1 MKKLISLFLVAV
13 LSLSVMIFDVSA
25 AKVNTVSI
33 SGEELFD
40 EAFSIYDE
48 INRARVSKSRSKVVM
63 DKELMNYA
71 MLRCKELAIKFS
83 HNRPNGESFYSA
95 FDRAYGEDIFTGSS
109 STDYVIKQWLQ
120 NSSSRKD
127 ILTDY
132 YKSIGVGAVEVD
144 GSYYWVLIFGID
156 KKNDLIVNRTEF
168 DVEANDSGLV
178 SFKKSLIEAKIRFGN
193 TSLCKNNSTRATISF
208 YNGVSYTQIDPS
220 SVTFDSS
227 NKNIC
232 VINKLGKILGLKQGK
247 STISVTLNGD
257 SYPFLEQDFYVNG
270 EVEDVTLSRSSYTYY
285 RTNKSGSLKL
295 SARVTP
301 YNASNTRVTWKSSN
315 NRVATVYSNG
325 RVTMKGKGTARITA
339 TSVDSPRVSDS
350 CNIKVVQ
357 RVTGVKLNKNT
368 ISLKKKKSYRL
379 KATCSPSNADRRSVT
394 WKSYNTKVAKVDK
407 SGKVTGVKKGKT
419 TVRATAGDGS
429 KKYAKCTVKVS

>member
-232 VINKLGKILGLKQGK
+232 VIR
-247 STISVTLNGD
+247 IS
-257 SYPFLEQDFYVNG
+257 
-270 EVEDVTLSRSSYTYY
+270 
-285 RTNKSGSLKL
+285 
-295 SARVTP
+295 
-301 YNASNTRVTWKSSN
+301 W
-315 NRVATVYSNG
+315 
-325 RVTMKGKGTARITA
+325 
-339 TSVDSPRVSDS
+339 
-350 CNIKVVQ
+350 
-357 RVTGVKLNKNT
+357 VKF
-368 ISLKKKKSYRL
+368 
-379 KATCSPSNADRRSVT
+379 
-394 WKSYNTKVAKVDK
+394 
-407 SGKVTGVKKGKT
+407 
-419 TVRATAGDGS
+419 
-429 KKYAKCTVKVS
+429 

>member
-40 EAFSIYDE
+40 EAFSIYDA
-48 INRARVSKSRSKVVM
+48 INRERVSESRSKIVM
-63 DKELMNYA
+63 DKELMDYA

-83 HNRPNGESFYSA
+83 HDRPNGESFYSA

-109 STDYVIKQWLQ
+109 STDYVIEQWLQ

-132 YKSIGVGAVEVD
+132 YKSVGVGAVEVD

-156 KKNDLIVNRTEF
+156 KENDLVVDRTNF

-208 YNGVSYTQIDPS
+208 YNGISYTQIDPS

-227 NKNIC
+227 NKNVC
-232 VINKLGKILGLKQGK
+232 VINKLGKILGLEQGK

-301 YNASNTRVTWKSSN
+301 YNAGNTRVTWKSSN
-315 NRVATVYSNG
+315 NRVATVDSNG
-325 RVTMKGKGTARITA
+325 RVTMKGKGTA

-357 RVTGVKLNKNT
+357 RVTGVKLNKKT

-407 SGKVTGVKKGKT
+407 NGKVTGVKNGKT

-429 KKYAKCTVKVS
+429 KKYANCTVKVS

>member
-1 MKKLISLFLVAV
+1 M
-13 LSLSVMIFDVSA
+13 
-25 AKVNTVSI
+25 
-33 SGEELFD
+33 
-40 EAFSIYDE
+40 
-48 INRARVSKSRSKVVM
+48 
-63 DKELMNYA
+63 
-71 MLRCKELAIKFS
+71 
-83 HNRPNGESFYSA
+83 
-95 FDRAYGEDIFTGSS
+95 
-109 STDYVIKQWLQ
+109 
-120 NSSSRKD
+120 
-127 ILTDY
+127 
-132 YKSIGVGAVEVD
+132 
-144 GSYYWVLIFGID
+144 
-156 KKNDLIVNRTEF
+156 
-168 DVEANDSGLV
+168 
-178 SFKKSLIEAKIRFGN
+178 
-193 TSLCKNNSTRATISF
+193 
-208 YNGVSYTQIDPS
+208 
-220 SVTFDSS
+220 
-227 NKNIC
+227 
-232 VINKLGKILGLKQGK
+232 GKILGLEQGK

-315 NRVATVYSNG
+315 NRVATVDSNG
-325 RVTMKGKGTARITA
+325 RVIMKGKGTARITA

-407 SGKVTGVKKGKT
+407 NGKVTGVKKGKT

>member
-1 MKKLISLFLVAV
+1 M
-13 LSLSVMIFDVSA
+13 
-25 AKVNTVSI
+25 
-33 SGEELFD
+33 
-40 EAFSIYDE
+40 
-48 INRARVSKSRSKVVM
+48 
-63 DKELMNYA
+63 
-71 MLRCKELAIKFS
+71 
-83 HNRPNGESFYSA
+83 
-95 FDRAYGEDIFTGSS
+95 
-109 STDYVIKQWLQ
+109 
-120 NSSSRKD
+120 
-127 ILTDY
+127 
-132 YKSIGVGAVEVD
+132 
-144 GSYYWVLIFGID
+144 
-156 KKNDLIVNRTEF
+156 NRTEF

-193 TSLCKNNSTRATISF
+193 TSLCKNNSTRVTISF

-232 VINKLGKILGLKQGK
+232 VINKFGKILGLEQGK

-301 YNASNTRVTWKSSN
+301 YNAGNTRVTWKSSN
-315 NRVATVYSNG
+315 NRVATVDSNG

-357 RVTGVKLNKNT
+357 RVTGVRLNKNT

-407 SGKVTGVKKGKT
+407 NGKVTGVKKGKT

>member
-1 MKKLISLFLVAV
+1 MKKLISLLLVAV

-33 SGEELFD
+33 QGEEFFD
-40 EAFSIYDE
+40 DAFSIYNM
-48 INRARVSKSRSKVVM
+48 INRERASKNLGRLVM
-63 DKELMNYA
+63 DRELINYA
-71 MLRCKELAIKFS
+71 MLRCKELSIKYS
-83 HNRPNGESFYSA
+83 HQRPNGESCYGSFP
-95 FDRAYGEDIFTGSS
+95 RAYGESIFTGSS
-109 STDYVIKQWLQ
+109 STDYVIEQCLQ
-120 NSSSRKD
+120 DSSSRKD
-127 ILTDY
+127 IFNGK
-132 YKSIGVGAVEVD
+132 YKSLGVGTVEVD
-144 GSYYWVLIFGID
+144 GSRYWVLIYDYD
-156 KKNDLIVNRTEF
+156 KFDDKVVNR
-168 DVEANDSGLV
+168 ANYNFESNDNGIV
-178 SFKKSLIEAKIRFGN
+178 SFKKGYVDAKIRFGN
-193 TSLCKNNSTRATISF
+193 TSLCKDNSTRATVSF
-208 YNGVSYTQIDPS
+208 FNGITYTHVDPS

-227 NKNIC
+227 NKKVC
-232 VINKLGKILGLKQGK
+232 VINKLGKILGLSQGK

-301 YNASNTRVTWKSSN
+301 YNAGNTRVTWKSSN
-315 NRVATVYSNG
+315 NRVATVDSNG

-379 KATCSPSNADRRSVT
+379 KATCSPSNANKKSVT
-394 WKSYNTKVAKVDK
+394 WKSYNTRVAKVDK
-407 SGKVTGVKKGKT
+407 NGKVTGVKKGKT

>member
-1 MKKLISLFLVAV
+1 
-13 LSLSVMIFDVSA
+13 
-25 AKVNTVSI
+25 
-33 SGEELFD
+33 
-40 EAFSIYDE
+40 
-48 INRARVSKSRSKVVM
+48 
-63 DKELMNYA
+63 MNYA

-227 NKNIC
+227 NKNVC

-285 RTNKSGSLKL
+285 RTQ
-295 SARVTP
+295 VH
-301 YNASNTRVTWKSSN
+301 
-315 NRVATVYSNG
+315 
-325 RVTMKGKGTARITA
+325 
-339 TSVDSPRVSDS
+339 
-350 CNIKVVQ
+350 
-357 RVTGVKLNKNT
+357 LNF
-368 ISLKKKKSYRL
+368 LQE
-379 KATCSPSNADRRSVT
+379 
-394 WKSYNTKVAKVDK
+394 
-407 SGKVTGVKKGKT
+407 
-419 TVRATAGDGS
+419 
-429 KKYAKCTVKVS
+429 